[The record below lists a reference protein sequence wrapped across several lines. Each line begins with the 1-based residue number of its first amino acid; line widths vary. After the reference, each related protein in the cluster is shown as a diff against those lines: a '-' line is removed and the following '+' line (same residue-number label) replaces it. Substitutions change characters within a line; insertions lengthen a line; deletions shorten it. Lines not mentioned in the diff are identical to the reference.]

1 MHSDLLMIVT
11 VGLGLFFCDGVRAE
25 VGKAIP
31 LWQGEVPG
39 EKGDIPAE
47 SIEVGGGIRRVS
59 NVSIP
64 RITVYP
70 APLPLLQW
78 DDEGHRHYDPSRGN

>member
-1 MHSDLLMIVT
+1 MIVT
-11 VGLGLFFCDGVRAE
+11 VGLGLFFCDEVRAE

-47 SIEVGGGIRRVS
+47 SSEVGGGIRRVS

-64 RITVYP
+64 TITVYP
-70 APLPLLQW
+70 APGEKRNGAAVLVCP
-78 DDEGHRHYDPSRGN
+78 GGGYNI